1 MKKLIQRAV
10 SALTATAIA
19 AAIAFIPK
27 PAGVA
32 DIASA
37 QSPKTVTGVR
47 LNELER
53 PGASVDYWSGDL
65 VYFGSYKGYPL
76 RFRVMEKYGGESY
89 GISENVLTLDCD
101 NIVDQK
107 SMLNGNENFDDIDI
121 RKIYNNS
128 PVKKW
133 LNTTF
138 YKTAF
143 TDEERALIAKS
154 TRGAANGGPR
164 EGRRVCS
171 MRFTNTYFF
180 PMTGA
185 HLDTKYGIPKFD
197 RHDLKGL
204 AKTYLGKTA
213 EDEYGSKISYW
224 LCCTYRDEIA
234 TPLVLRKPKND
245 YYPDI
250 IRVDEVT
257 QNDISVFDVSAT
269 IGVSPMMNIRSD
281 SILFTS
287 KVDIPDEEH
296 KDTYKLTLQLDD
308 MVLTPKSTPTRSAN
322 TVTVDY
328 TKQQGADRMDRVSV
342 VITDKGFYE
351 EGAKVLYYGEVV
363 NNKFTLSD
371 EVGRTDPSNYHAY
384 IVGEELHGECECDY
398 ASAPQEISIP
408 APKTADTVSLSV
420 VAPEANV
427 AYGTPV
433 CTSDNAY
440 ISSYCWRNVYNN
452 NMQVT
457 GNARYNTMYSL
468 TVTLMPVSGI
478 QFTQNTAVTGVPV
491 DTVTINKDNSL
502 TVVAKF
508 PVTRMQKITS
518 LKALEDKE
526 FPHGSTADDVKN
538 GLPKYV
544 VAVTEENGL
553 VTFDITWDYSTV
565 NVDPANADSAQEFYV
580 YGTFDPKNYDTT
592 AVQDAAT
599 GTNKV
604 QIKVTVCPHTPRD
617 VWQYNETE
625 HYKICNSAGCGQKM
639 TPEPHAFTTV
649 YDKQQYLEKGGSIFD
664 YPIKWCMTCGYRTSD
679 KAERMAAVTTVG
691 SLEPKVFTDFK
702 MAWFYAKENPGSTIT
717 LLSNVNA
724 GNLNGTLS
732 IEPNQ
737 EITLD
742 LSKYSL
748 TMPSGTSGCDLFS
761 IDGGSLTVKSSDV
774 NGHGS
779 LFCKGGTL
787 FTVNSGSLTI
797 ESGTYN
803 DISQN
808 LSNIKV
814 VGYDAKVTINGG
826 YFVNGIYAENGSIT
840 ISSGKFD
847 GTATI
852 GGNATAELSG
862 GEYAKIK
869 IQSGHY
875 INDLLNSN
883 YEYEYNPDEQDIEYQ
898 AKVGIKNAKV
908 LLKSEHKHTPQLVE
922 QEDETCTTNGAKSH
936 YTCSCGKIFSDST
949 MSQVVTL
956 AEFAIPAAHVGGTA
970 TCKDRAVC
978 TRCGK
983 EYGELSDDHSFGADY
998 GSDENEHWL
1007 CCTECGAANSVT
1019 EAHTMTAST
1028 DCTQPDT
1035 CEVCGYASQEMQ
1047 TEHAWGAWT
1056 ADPADPENHTR
1067 ACANSGCTASE
1078 RELHSGGAANCKQG
1092 AVCGS
1097 CGAEYGDKDPAV
1109 HASADVKWDT
1119 TQTTHILVH
1128 ACCGAAADKIFTH
1141 DWNSAFDCREC
1152 GYVCAHSYGEP
1163 DYIWSADGSEC
1174 TASMECEFCTDTRTE
1189 EAQVTIKVT
1198 QAQSC
1203 TTPELSTC
1211 TATFTG
1217 ADFTAQV
1224 KENVQTKPAL
1234 GHDYAA
1240 AWTSDSAEHWH
1251 KCARCGEKTD
1261 VSAHSGGTANCLSPA
1276 PCEVCGQE
1284 YGSTDPDNH
1293 SGSLRY
1299 VKLSDKAHRQE
1310 YSCCGEVIA
1319 QEQHSFDENRV
1330 CTKCGYGCT
1339 HSFGSAAYTW
1349 SADLSSC
1356 TAARD
1361 CGRCG
1366 YTDKE
1371 TVKASVKVT
1380 QPQTC
1385 VDPELSALTAEFT
1398 GAGLSAQVKENVQ
1411 TKPALGH
1418 DYAAA
1423 WTGDS
1428 AEHWHKCARC
1438 EAKTDVSAHSGGTAE
1453 CDKKALCEVCGQE
1466 YGSTD
1471 PDNHSGELKYVRISD
1486 KAHRQEYSCCGRV
1499 TIAEE
1504 EHEFGTGNKCEK
1516 CGYSKSSGGNSGG
1529 KPNHNRQDGSKP
1541 DDTKPDSTK
1550 PDGDKSDDN
1559 KTDGTKPDGD
1569 KPDGTKPDDTK
1580 PDDTKPDGTK
1590 PDDTKPDD
1598 TKPDGSKPE
1607 DTKPDDIKPDD
1618 IKPDDTKPDGSKPDS
1633 ADPTETAENTADSE
1647 TAEPSESLSDA
1658 SESTESPDT
1667 APADGGQ
1674 GSGSGADN
1682 ADGEQGN
1689 GSGDGASDGDSSNES
1704 VPATGIALNL
1714 AAVIAA
1720 GAAVTV
1726 LARKRK

>member
-19 AAIAFIPK
+19 AAMAFIPK
-27 PAGVA
+27 PADVAGV
-32 DIASA
+32 ASA

-53 PGASVDYWSGDL
+53 PGASKDYWSGDL

-107 SMLNGNENFDDIDI
+107 SMLNGDEDFDDIDTGI
-121 RKIYNNS
+121 IFDKS

-133 LNTTF
+133 LNSTF
-138 YKTAF
+138 YNTAF

-213 EDEYGSKISYW
+213 ENEYGSKISYW
-224 LCCTYRDEIA
+224 LCCTFRNEIA
-234 TPLVLRKPKND
+234 TPLVLRKPAND

-250 IRVDEVT
+250 IRVDEVAK
-257 QNDISVFDVSAT
+257 NNASVFDVSAT

-287 KVDIPDEEH
+287 KVDIPDEKH

-308 MVLTPKSTPTRSAN
+308 MVLTPKGTPTRSAN

-328 TKQQGADRMDRVSV
+328 TKQRGADRMDRVSV
-342 VITDKGFYE
+342 VITDRGFYE

-371 EVGRTDPSNYHAY
+371 EAGRMDPSTYHAY
-384 IVGEELHGECECDY
+384 IVGEELHGERECDY

-408 APKTADTVSLSV
+408 APQTADTVSLSV
-420 VAPEANV
+420 DAPVAKA

-433 CTSDNAY
+433 CTSDSAY
-440 ISSYCWRNVYNN
+440 INSYCWRNVYNN

-457 GNARYNTMYSL
+457 GNASYNTLYSL
-468 TVTLMPVSGI
+468 TVTLMPKSGI
-478 QFTQNTAVTGVPV
+478 QFTENTAVTGVPV

-518 LKALEDKE
+518 LKAIADKE

-544 VAVTEENGL
+544 VAETEENGL
-553 VTFDITWDYSTV
+553 VSFNITWDYSTV
-565 NVDPANADSAQEFYV
+565 SFDPAKSDSAQKFYV
-580 YGTFDPKNYDTT
+580 YGTFDPKSYDTT

-599 GTNKV
+599 GTNRV
-604 QIKVTVCPHTPRD
+604 QIKVTVCPHTPRAT
-617 VWQYNETE
+617 WAYNETE
-625 HYKICNSAGCGQKM
+625 HYKLCNAAGCGQKM
-639 TPEPHAFTTV
+639 TSEPHDFMTI
-649 YDKQQYLEKGGSIFD
+649 YDKEQYLEKGGSIFD
-664 YPIKWCMTCGYRTSD
+664 YPIKWCRTCGYRTSD
-679 KAERMAAVTTVG
+679 NAERMAAVTTVG

-748 TMPSGTSGCDLFS
+748 TIPGGSNGNDLFT
-761 IDGGSLTVKSSDV
+761 IDGGSLTVKSGDV
-774 NGHGS
+774 NGGGF
-779 LFCKGGTL
+779 LFCEGWYL

-797 ESGTYN
+797 ESGTFK
-803 DISQN
+803 N
-808 LSNIKV
+808 LSNSLFNIYVK
-814 VGYDAKVTINGG
+814 DTNADCNITINGG
-826 YFVNGIYAENGSIT
+826 YFVNGIKLNSGNITINSGKIDGDGLSINGS
-840 ISSGKFD
+840 
-847 GTATI
+847 AE
-852 GGNATAELSG
+852 AELAGGSYSEINVNLSG
-862 GEYAKIK
+862 AQKNIYE
-869 IQSGHY
+869 
-875 INDLLNSN
+875 LLRGD
-883 YEYEYNPDEQDIEYQ
+883 YEYKYNPDEQKPWFSTGINIINP
-898 AKVGIKNAKV
+898 KVV
-908 LLKSEHKHTPQLVE
+908 LKSDHVHTPQLVA
-922 QEDETCTTNGAKSH
+922 QVDETCTTNGAKAH
-936 YTCSCGKIFSDST
+936 YECSCGAIFSDNT
-949 MSQVVTL
+949 MTREVPL

-970 TCKDRAVC
+970 TCKNRAVC
-978 TRCGK
+978 TRCGR
-983 EYGELSDDHSFGADY
+983 EYGELTDKHSFGTDY
-998 GSDENEHWL
+998 GSDENGHWL
-1007 CCTECGAANSVT
+1007 CCTECGIADSVT
-1019 EAHTMTAST
+1019 EAHAMTAST

-1035 CEVCGYASQEMQ
+1035 CDICGYASDEMQ
-1047 TEHAWGAWT
+1047 AKHAWGAWA
-1056 ADPADPENHTR
+1056 ADPADPERHTR
-1067 ACANSGCTASE
+1067 GCTNSGCTASE
-1078 RELHSGGAANCKQG
+1078 SEQHSGGTATCSQS

-1097 CGAEYGDKDPAV
+1097 CGAQYGDKDPAV
-1109 HASADVKWDT
+1109 HSSEDLTWDT
-1119 TQTTHILVH
+1119 TETTHVLVH
-1128 ACCGAAADKIFTH
+1128 ACCGEAADKVFMH
-1141 DWNSAFDCREC
+1141 DWDSAFDCRDC
-1152 GYVCAHSYGEP
+1152 GYACAHSFEEP
-1163 DYIWSADGSEC
+1163 DYMWSNDGTAC
-1174 TASMECEFCTDTRTE
+1174 TASRTCEFCTDTHTQD
-1189 EAQVTIKVT
+1189 AKVTVRVT

-1203 TTPELSTC
+1203 TDPELSTC

-1217 ADFTAQV
+1217 ADFTTQV
-1224 KENVQTKPAL
+1224 KQDVETKPAL

-1240 AWTSDSAEHWH
+1240 VWTSDSAEHWH
-1251 KCARCGEKTD
+1251 KCARCNEKTD
-1261 VSAHSGGTANCLSPA
+1261 VSAHSGGTADCLSPA
-1276 PCEVCGQE
+1276 ACEYCAHE
-1284 YGSTDPDNH
+1284 YGSIDPDNH

-1299 VKLSDKAHRQE
+1299 VRVSDEAHRQE
-1310 YSCCGEVIA
+1310 YSCCGKVTAE
-1319 QEQHSFDENRV
+1319 EPHCFDENKV

-1339 HSFGSAAYTW
+1339 HSFGSASYTW
-1349 SADLSSC
+1349 SSDLTGC

-1366 YTDKE
+1366 FTDKE
-1371 TVKASVKVT
+1371 TVKAAAKVT
-1380 QPQTC
+1380 RPQTC
-1385 VDPELSALTAEFT
+1385 LDPELTTYTAVFSGEGF
-1398 GAGLSAQVKENVQ
+1398 AAQVKENVQ
-1411 TKPALGH
+1411 TKSALGH
-1418 DYAAA
+1418 DYTTV
-1423 WTGDS
+1423 WTSDG
-1428 AEHWHKCARC
+1428 AQHWHKCARC

-1453 CDKKALCEVCGQE
+1453 CDAKARCEICGQE

-1471 PDNHSGELKYVRISD
+1471 PDVHSGVLKYTSISSQ
-1486 KAHRQEYSCCGRV
+1486 AHRQEYSCCGKV

-1504 EHEFGTGNKCEK
+1504 PHEFGTGRKCEK
-1516 CGYSKSSGGNSGG
+1516 CGYSSSSSGGGSR
-1529 KPNHNRQDGSKP
+1529 PNRDDDSNDVKP
-1541 DDTKPDSTK
+1541 DDTKPDDAKPDDTKPSDTK
-1550 PDGDKSDDN
+1550 PDDA
-1559 KTDGTKPDGD
+1559 
-1569 KPDGTKPDDTK
+1569 KPDDTK
-1580 PDDTKPDGTK
+1580 PDDTKPSDTK
-1590 PDDTKPDD
+1590 PDDAKPDDTKPSDTKPDD
-1598 TKPDGSKPE
+1598 TKPS
-1607 DTKPDDIKPDD
+1607 DTKPSDAKPDD
-1618 IKPDDTKPDGSKPDS
+1618 AKPDSSESSESSPADSGESAENESSESGENGGTDTDGQGNGTGVKPDGSDS
-1633 ADPTETAENTADSE
+1633 
-1647 TAEPSESLSDA
+1647 
-1658 SESTESPDT
+1658 
-1667 APADGGQ
+1667 
-1674 GSGSGADN
+1674 
-1682 ADGEQGN
+1682 
-1689 GSGDGASDGDSSNES
+1689 SDGKADES
-1704 VPATGIALNL
+1704 VPATGIAVNL
-1714 AAVIAA
+1714 AALIAA

-1726 LARKRK
+1726 LRKKRK

>member
-19 AAIAFIPK
+19 AAIAFVPK

-32 DIASA
+32 DTASA

-53 PGASVDYWSGDL
+53 PGASTNYWSGDL
-65 VYFGSYKGYPL
+65 VYFGSYKGCPL

-107 SMLNGNENFDDIDI
+107 SMLNGDENFDDIDI
-121 RKIYNNS
+121 RKIYDNS
-128 PVKKW
+128 PLKKW
-133 LNTTF
+133 LNSTF
-138 YKTAF
+138 YNTAF

-164 EGRRVCS
+164 QGRRVCS

-197 RHDLKGL
+197 RFDLKGL

-234 TPLVLRKPKND
+234 TPLVLRKQKNE

-257 QNDISVFDVSAT
+257 KNNVSVFDISAT

-308 MVLTPKSTPTRSAN
+308 MVLTPKGTPTRSAN

-351 EGAKVLYYGEVV
+351 DGAKVLYYGEVV
-363 NNKFTLSD
+363 NKKFTLSD
-371 EVGRTDPSNYHAY
+371 EAGRMDPSTYHAY

-408 APKTADTVSLSV
+408 APKTADSVSLSV
-420 VAPEANV
+420 DAPEANA

-440 ISSYCWRNVYNN
+440 ISSYCWRNVYNR

-457 GNARYNTMYSL
+457 GNASYDTLYSL
-468 TVTLMPVSGI
+468 TVTLMPNSGV
-478 QFTQNTAVTGVPV
+478 QFSENTAVTGIPA

-508 PVTRMQKITS
+508 PVTRKMKITS
-518 LKALEDKE
+518 LLPIADKE

-544 VAVTEENGL
+544 VAETEENGL

-565 NVDPANADSAQEFYV
+565 SFDPAKSDSAQEFYV
-580 YGTFDPKNYDTT
+580 CGTYDPKNYDTS
-592 AVQDAAT
+592 AVQDAAL

-604 QIKVTVCPHTPRD
+604 QIKVTVCSHAPRD
-617 VWQYNETE
+617 AWAYDETV
-625 HYKICNSAGCGQKM
+625 HYKLCNAAGCGQKM
-639 TPEPHAFTTV
+639 TSEPHDFMTI
-649 YDKQQYLEKGGSIFD
+649 YDKEQYLEKGGSIFD
-664 YPIKWCMTCGYRTSD
+664 YPIKWCKTCGYRTSD
-679 KAERMAAVTTVG
+679 YDERMAAVTTVG

-702 MAWFYAKENPGSTIT
+702 VAWLCAKANPGSTLT
-717 LLSNVNA
+717 LLSDVTV
-724 GNLNGTLS
+724 GNFDDYLS
-732 IEPNQ
+732 VEPN
-737 EITLD
+737 EVFTLD

-748 TMPSGTSGCDLFS
+748 TMPSGSNANDLFS

-774 NGHGS
+774 NGHGC
-779 LFCKGGTL
+779 LFCKGGYL

-797 ESGTYN
+797 ESGTYK
-803 DISQN
+803 DIVQN
-808 LSNIKV
+808 FTNVNIY
-814 VGYDAKVTINGG
+814 GSDAKVKINGG
-826 YFVNGIYAENGSIT
+826 YFVNGIYAKSGSIT
-840 ISSGKFD
+840 INDGKFD
-847 GTATI
+847 GVVSIASDSTI
-852 GGNATAELSG
+852 ELLG
-862 GEYAKIK
+862 GEYKKIK
-869 IQSGHY
+869 IQSGHDIY
-875 INDLLNSN
+875 GLLNSN
-883 YEYEYNPDEQDIEYQ
+883 YEYEYNQSEQGVEFKANRGIE
-898 AKVGIKNAKV
+898 NAKV
-908 LLKSEHKHTPQLVE
+908 VLKSDHTHTPQLVA
-922 QEDETCTTNGAKSH
+922 QKDATCTTNGTKEH
-936 YTCSCGKIFSDST
+936 YECSCGKIFSDSS
-949 MSQVVTL
+949 MSQIVPL

-978 TRCGK
+978 TRCGRK
-983 EYGELSDDHSFGADY
+983 YGELTDKHSFGTVY
-998 GSDENEHWL
+998 GSDENGHWL
-1007 CCTECGAANSVT
+1007 CCTECDAADGNT
-1019 EAHTMTAST
+1019 APHAMTAST

-1035 CEVCGYASQEMQ
+1035 CGICGYASDVMQ
-1047 TEHAWGAWT
+1047 AEHAWGAW
-1056 ADPADPENHTR
+1056 AKDPADPEYHTR
-1067 ACANSGCTASE
+1067 ACTNSGCTATE

-1092 AVCGS
+1092 ALCGV

-1119 TQTTHILVH
+1119 TQTTHVLVH
-1128 ACCGAAADKIFTH
+1128 ECCGVAADKIFTH
-1141 DWNSAFDCREC
+1141 DWNSAFNCREC
-1152 GYVCAHSYGEP
+1152 GYVCAHSYQQP

-1174 TASMECEFCTDTRTE
+1174 TASMECEFCTDTLTE
-1189 EAQVTIKVT
+1189 EAQVTAKVT

-1203 TTPELSTC
+1203 TNPELSTC
-1211 TATFTG
+1211 TAVFTN
-1217 ADFTAQV
+1217 ANFTAQV
-1224 KENVQTKPAL
+1224 KQDVETKPAL

-1251 KCARCGEKTD
+1251 KCARCCEKTD

-1276 PCEVCGQE
+1276 VCEYCGCE

-1293 SGSLRY
+1293 NGSLRY
-1299 VKLSDKAHRQE
+1299 AKISDEAHRQE
-1310 YSCCGEVIA
+1310 YSCCGKVIT
-1319 QEQHSFDENRV
+1319 QEQHSFDENKV

-1339 HSFGSAAYTW
+1339 HSFGSASYTW
-1349 SADLSSC
+1349 SADLTGC

-1385 VDPELSALTAEFT
+1385 VDPELSALTAEFA
-1398 GAGLSAQVKENVQ
+1398 GAGLTAQVKENVQ

-1423 WTGDS
+1423 WTSDS
-1428 AEHWHKCARC
+1428 AEHWHKCTRC

-1453 CDKKALCEVCGQE
+1453 CSKKALCEVCGQE

-1471 PDNHSGELKYVRISD
+1471 PENHSGGLKYVRISD
-1486 KAHRQEYSCCGRV
+1486 KAHRQEYSCCGKV
-1499 TIAEE
+1499 TVAEE
-1504 EHEFGTGNKCEK
+1504 EHEFGTGGKCEK

-1529 KPNHNRQDGSKP
+1529 KPNHRHDDSKP
-1541 DDTKPDSTK
+1541 
-1550 PDGDKSDDN
+1550 N
-1559 KTDGTKPDGD
+1559 
-1569 KPDGTKPDDTK
+1569 
-1580 PDDTKPDGTK
+1580 DTKPDGTK
-1590 PDDTKPDD
+1590 PEDTNPDGTKPDSD
-1598 TKPDGSKPE
+1598 NPNGGKTDSTDPAE
-1607 DTKPDDIKPDD
+1607 
-1618 IKPDDTKPDGSKPDS
+1618 S
-1633 ADPTETAENTADSE
+1633 ADSQTADS
-1647 TAEPSESLSDA
+1647 AESAESSEANATESA
-1658 SESTESPDT
+1658 ESTEPASP
-1667 APADGGQ
+1667 
-1674 GSGSGADN
+1674 

-1689 GSGDGASDGDSSNES
+1689 GSGADNANGEQDSGANSASDGNSDGES

-1726 LARKRK
+1726 IARKRK

>member
-19 AAIAFIPK
+19 AAIAFVPK

-32 DIASA
+32 DTASA

-53 PGASVDYWSGDL
+53 PGASKDYWSGDL
-65 VYFGSYKGYPL
+65 VYFGSYKGCPL

-121 RKIYNNS
+121 SKIYDNS
-128 PVKKW
+128 PLKKW
-133 LNTTF
+133 LNSTF
-138 YKTAF
+138 YNTAF

-164 EGRRVCS
+164 QGRRVCS

-197 RHDLKGL
+197 RFDLKGL

-234 TPLVLRKPKND
+234 TPLVLRKQKNE

-257 QNDISVFDVSAT
+257 KNNVSVFDISAT

-308 MVLTPKSTPTRSAN
+308 MVLTPKGTPTRSAN

-363 NNKFTLSD
+363 NKKFTLSD
-371 EVGRTDPSNYHAY
+371 EAGRMDPSTYHAY

-408 APKTADTVSLSV
+408 APKTADSVSLSV
-420 VAPEANV
+420 DAPEANA

-433 CTSDNAY
+433 CTSANAY
-440 ISSYCWRNVYNN
+440 ISSYCWRNVYNR

-457 GNARYNTMYSL
+457 GNASYDTLYSL
-468 TVTLMPVSGI
+468 TVTLMPNSGV
-478 QFTQNTAVTGVPV
+478 QFSENTAVTGIPA

-508 PVTRMQKITS
+508 PVTRKMKITS
-518 LKALEDKE
+518 LLPIADKE

-544 VAVTEENGL
+544 VAETEENGL

-565 NVDPANADSAQEFYV
+565 SFDPAKSDSAQEFYV
-580 YGTFDPKNYDTT
+580 CGTYDPENYDTA
-592 AVQDAAT
+592 AVQDAAL

-604 QIKVTVCPHTPRD
+604 QIKVTVCSHTPRAT
-617 VWQYNETE
+617 WAYNETE
-625 HYKICNSAGCGQKM
+625 HYKLCNAAGCGQKM
-639 TPEPHAFTTV
+639 TSEPHDFMTI
-649 YDKQQYLEKGGSIFD
+649 YDKEQYLEKGGSIFD
-664 YPIKWCMTCGYRTSD
+664 YPIKWCRTCGYRTSD
-679 KAERMAAVTTVG
+679 NAERMAAVTTVG

-717 LLSNVNA
+717 LLSNVKA

-737 EITLD
+737 EFTLD

-748 TMPSGTSGCDLFS
+748 TIPGGSNGNDLFT
-761 IDGGSLTVKSSDV
+761 IDGGNLTVKSSDV
-774 NGHGS
+774 NGHGC
-779 LFCKGGTL
+779 LFCEGWYL
-787 FTVNSGSLTI
+787 FTANSGSLTI
-797 ESGTYN
+797 ESGTFK
-803 DISQN
+803 N
-808 LSNIKV
+808 LSNTLYNIYVK
-814 VGYDAKVTINGG
+814 DTNADCNITINGG
-826 YFVNGIYAENGSIT
+826 YFVNGIKLNSGNITINSGKIDGDGLSINGSAKAELAGGSYSEINVS
-840 ISSGKFD
+840 SSGTQK
-847 GTATI
+847 TVY
-852 GGNATAELSG
+852 ELLRG
-862 GEYAKIK
+862 
-869 IQSGHY
+869 
-875 INDLLNSN
+875 D
-883 YEYEYNPDEQDIEYQ
+883 YEYKYNPDEQK
-898 AKVGIKNAKV
+898 AWFSTGINIVKPEV
-908 LLKSEHKHTPQLVE
+908 VLKSDHTHTPQLVA
-922 QEDETCTTNGAKSH
+922 QVDETCTTNGAKAH
-936 YTCSCGKIFSDST
+936 YECSCGAIFSDGT
-949 MSQVVTL
+949 MTQEVPL

-978 TRCGK
+978 TRCNR
-983 EYGELSDDHSFGADY
+983 EYGELTDKHSFGTDY
-998 GSDENEHWL
+998 GSDENGHWL
-1007 CCTECGAANSVT
+1007 CCTECGAADGNT
-1019 EAHTMTAST
+1019 APHAMTAST

-1035 CEVCGYASQEMQ
+1035 CGICGYASIERQ
-1047 TEHAWGAWT
+1047 TEHAWGAW
-1056 ADPADPENHTR
+1056 AKDPADPEYHTR
-1067 ACANSGCTASE
+1067 ACTNSGCTATE
-1078 RELHSGGAANCKQG
+1078 RELHSGGVANCKQG
-1092 AVCGS
+1092 ALCGV

-1119 TQTTHILVH
+1119 TQTTHVLVH
-1128 ACCGAAADKIFTH
+1128 ECCGVAADKIFTH
-1141 DWNSAFDCREC
+1141 DWNSAFNCREC
-1152 GYVCAHSYGEP
+1152 GYVCAHSYQQP

-1174 TASMECEFCTDTRTE
+1174 TASMECEFCTDTLTE
-1189 EAQVTIKVT
+1189 EAQVTAKVT

-1203 TTPELSTC
+1203 TNPELSTC
-1211 TATFTG
+1211 TAVFTNANFTAQVKQDVETKPALGHDYAAAWTSDSAEHWHKCARCCEKTDVSAHSGGTANCLSPAVCEYCGCEYGSTDPDNHNGSLRYAKISDEAHRQEYSCCGKVIAQEQHSFDENKVCTKCGYGCTHSFGSASYTWSADLTGCTAARDCGRCGYTDKETVKASVKVTQPQTCIDPELSALTAEFAG
-1217 ADFTAQV
+1217 AGLTAQV

-1251 KCARCGEKTD
+1251 KCARC
-1261 VSAHSGGTANCLSPA
+1261 
-1276 PCEVCGQE
+1276 
-1284 YGSTDPDNH
+1284 
-1293 SGSLRY
+1293 
-1299 VKLSDKAHRQE
+1299 
-1310 YSCCGEVIA
+1310 
-1319 QEQHSFDENRV
+1319 
-1330 CTKCGYGCT
+1330 
-1339 HSFGSAAYTW
+1339 
-1349 SADLSSC
+1349 
-1356 TAARD
+1356 
-1361 CGRCG
+1361 
-1366 YTDKE
+1366 
-1371 TVKASVKVT
+1371 
-1380 QPQTC
+1380 
-1385 VDPELSALTAEFT
+1385 
-1398 GAGLSAQVKENVQ
+1398 
-1411 TKPALGH
+1411 
-1418 DYAAA
+1418 
-1423 WTGDS
+1423 
-1428 AEHWHKCARC
+1428 

-1453 CDKKALCEVCGQE
+1453 CSKKALCEVCGQE

-1471 PDNHSGELKYVRISD
+1471 PDNHSGGLKYVRISD
-1486 KAHRQEYSCCGRV
+1486 KAHRQEYSCCGKV
-1499 TIAEE
+1499 TVAEE
-1504 EHEFGTGNKCEK
+1504 EHEFGTGGKCEK

-1541 DDTKPDSTK
+1541 E
-1550 PDGDKSDDN
+1550 
-1559 KTDGTKPDGD
+1559 
-1569 KPDGTKPDDTK
+1569 
-1580 PDDTKPDGTK
+1580 DTKPDGTK
-1590 PDDTKPDD
+1590 PED
-1598 TKPDGSKPE
+1598 TKPDGTKPEDTKPE
-1607 DTKPDDIKPDD
+1607 DTKPDGTKPE
-1618 IKPDDTKPDGSKPDS
+1618 DTKPDGTKPEDTKPDS
-1633 ADPTETAENTADSE
+1633 SNPDGTKPDSDNPNGGKTDSTDPAESADSQTADS
-1647 TAEPSESLSDA
+1647 AESAESSEANATESA
-1658 SESTESPDT
+1658 ESTEPAS
-1667 APADGGQ
+1667 PADGGQ
-1674 GSGSGADN
+1674 GNGSGADN
-1682 ADGEQGN
+1682 ANGEQDSAAN
-1689 GSGDGASDGDSSNES
+1689 SASDGNSDDES

-1726 LARKRK
+1726 IARKRK